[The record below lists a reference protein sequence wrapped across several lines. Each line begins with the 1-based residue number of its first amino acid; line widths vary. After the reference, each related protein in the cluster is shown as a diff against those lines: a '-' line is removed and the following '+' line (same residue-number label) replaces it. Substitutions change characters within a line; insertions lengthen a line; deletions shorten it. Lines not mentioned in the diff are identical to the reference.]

1 METLLQDIRYAL
13 RVFAKQPGF
22 TAIAMLTLAL
32 GIGANTTIFSVVNS
46 ILLKPLPYREPDRL
60 AMVWMDNSRI
70 NVKEDWHSYPNYVDY
85 RDNSQ
90 TFEDIAIFNNR
101 SLNLTG
107 DGEPERIV
115 GAHGSANLF
124 TVLGVEPLRGRTF
137 TTEEEEQGKDLV
149 VVLGYN
155 LWQRRFAG
163 DPDIVGKQISLN
175 GVNREVIGVMPQGF
189 NFPRKETEMWVPPGL
204 TQQRRQARNSFWI
217 QAIGRLKPNVTV
229 PQAQADMAT
238 IAADIV
244 ARNPQSEGYGVNI
257 VSYHEQIVGNVKPAL
272 LVLLGAVAFVLLI
285 ACTNVANLLLSRAAA
300 RERETS
306 IRMALGAGRGR
317 LVRQFLTESAL
328 LALISGAVGVALAY
342 WGLNALIAL
351 APRDVPR
358 LDQIGIDGRVLGF
371 SLLISVVTAIV
382 FGLVPALQAS
392 KPDLNE
398 SLKEGGRG
406 STTGV
411 QGKRVRNALVI
422 AEVAIALVLLIGAGL
437 MIRSF
442 LYLQQVNVGFNP
454 DNLLTMRVQLSG
466 TKYREGAAAVDFYQR
481 LLQRIEGLPGI
492 ESAGA
497 VTDIFLSQ
505 TPTSTNFS
513 IEGRPDPPPNE
524 MVEVPVDV
532 ATPGFF
538 KAMGIQLIK
547 GRFFEDRDGRD
558 APPVVIINEKMA
570 RQFWPDE
577 EPLGKRLK
585 YGDQSS
591 RDTWKE
597 VIGVIADVR
606 RTGFDHDVRPENY
619 LPLAQEPTD
628 GLALVIRTA
637 SAEPEKLAGTIR
649 AAVADIDRDQP
660 VFEIKTMDAT
670 LGDMR
675 AQRRLNMILFAIFA
689 VVALLLASVGIYGII
704 SHSVTQRTHELG
716 VRMALGARTV
726 DVLGLVLRQGM
737 GLSLAGIGIGLV
749 AAFAL
754 TRVMASLLYGV
765 SATDPITFVALAAT
779 LALVALAASYIPA
792 RRATKIDPIVSLRY
806 E

>member
-1 METLLQDIRYAL
+1 METFIQDL
-13 RVFAKQPGF
+13 KFAFRRFVKQPGF
-22 TAIAMLTLAL
+22 TLIALFTLAL

-46 ILLKPLPYREPDRL
+46 IVLKPLPYREPDRL

-107 DGEPERIV
+107 DGEPERVV
-115 GAHGSANLF
+115 GAWGSANLF
-124 TVLGVEPLRGRTF
+124 PLLGVEPLLGRTF
-137 TTEEEEQGKDLV
+137 TAAEEDRDKDLV
-149 VVLGYN
+149 VVLGYG

-163 DPDIVGKQISLN
+163 DPGIVGQKIALN
-175 GVNREVIGVMPQGF
+175 GVNREVIGIMPQGF
-189 NFPRKETEMWVPPGL
+189 SFPRKETEMWVPPSL
-204 TQQRRQARNSFWI
+204 TEGRRASRGSFWI
-217 QAIGRLKPNVTV
+217 QAIGRLKPGVTIA
-229 PQAQADMAT
+229 QAQADMSQ
-238 IAADIV
+238 IAAGIV
-244 ARNPQSEGYGVNI
+244 ERDPQMEGYGSNI
-257 VSYHEQIVGNVKPAL
+257 VAYHEQIVGKVKPAL

-317 LVRQFLTESAL
+317 LVRQFLTESAM
-328 LALISGAVGVALAY
+328 LAIASGAVGVAIAY
-342 WGLNALIAL
+342 WGLNALIAF
-351 APRDVPR
+351 APQDIPR
-358 LDQIGIDGRVLGF
+358 LNQIGIDGRVLGF
-371 SLLISVVTAIV
+371 SLLVSILTAII

-406 STTGV
+406 ATTGV
-411 QGKRVRNALVI
+411 QGKRVRNALVV

-442 LYLQQVNVGFNP
+442 LFLRQVNVGFNP

-466 TKYREGAAAVDFYQR
+466 TKYREGQAATNFFQQLIQR
-481 LLQRIEGLPGI
+481 VEALPGVQA
-492 ESAGA
+492 AGA

-505 TPTSTNFS
+505 TPNSTNFS
-513 IEGRPDPPPNE
+513 IEGRPEMPPSE
-524 MVEVPVDV
+524 RVEVPVDTV
-532 ATPGFF
+532 TPGYF
-538 KAMGIQLIK
+538 KAMGMQLMK
-547 GRFFEDRDGRD
+547 GRFFEDRDARE
-558 APPVVIINEKMA
+558 APPVVIINETMA

-585 YGDQSS
+585 YGTLNSQ
-591 RDTWKE
+591 DTWKE
-597 VIGVIADVR
+597 IVGVVADAR
-606 RTGFDHDVRPENY
+606 RTGFDHEVRPETY
-619 LPLAQEPTD
+619 LPLAQSPA
-628 GLALVIRTA
+628 GGMALVIRTDA
-637 SAEPEKLAGTIR
+637 DPLKLAGTMR
-649 AAVADIDRDQP
+649 AAVWDIDRDQP
-660 VFEIKTMDAT
+660 VFEVKTMDAM

-675 AQRRLNMILFAIFA
+675 AQRRLNMLLFAIFA

-726 DVLGLVLRQGM
+726 DVLALVLRQGM
-737 GLSLAGIGIGLV
+737 GLSLLGIGIGL
-749 AAFAL
+749 AAALLL
-754 TRVMASLLYGV
+754 TRVMGSLLYGV
-765 SATDPITFVALAAT
+765 SATDPLTFVALAAI
-779 LALVALAASYIPA
+779 LAVVALVASYIPA
-792 RRATKIDPIVSLRY
+792 RRATKVDPMIALRY